1 MTGPVPG
8 GPGTGVPDPTGAPA
22 TGGPPTQPPATPPA
36 AQPPAAPAPQPA
48 ATPPADPASQ
58 GDPGQLGDAGKRA
71 LEAERQAR
79 RDAEAQAKELA
90 AKVQQFE
97 DANKSETQRLA
108 EQAQTAATE
117 AAAANRQLQQMQ
129 AALAAAPPG
138 MDAATVANLA
148 GRIQGATPEEMQADA
163 AALFQLAAGSQ
174 APATPAPTAPT
185 GQTTPVEHLKPG
197 ALPTAA
203 QPSLDEQIAA
213 ATAAGDMATAMALKS
228 QKLAGVRSKQTTT

>member
-22 TGGPPTQPPATPPA
+22 TGAPPTQPPATPPV
-36 AQPPAAPAPQPA
+36 AQPAAAPAPQPA
-48 ATPPADPASQ
+48 ATPPADPANQ

-97 DANKSETQRLA
+97 DANKTETQRLA

-117 AAAANRQLQQMQ
+117 AAAATRQLQQMQ

-138 MDAATVANLA
+138 MDAATVATLA

-163 AALFQLAAGSQ
+163 AALFQLTAGAQPVAA
-174 APATPAPTAPT
+174 APASPV
-185 GQTTPVEHLKPG
+185 GQTIPVEHLKPG
-197 ALPTAA
+197 ALPTAPT
-203 QPSLDEQIAA
+203 QTLDEQIAA
-213 ATAAGDMATAMALKS
+213 AVAAGDTATAMQLKS
-228 QKLAGVRSKQTTT
+228 AKLAERRSKQPTT